1 MKCQSCTKFFLNY
14 HCSAATYGDCDCP
27 KCQGFCTC
35 KPIMAYK
42 DIKSLT
48 ERCEDHPDHEG
59 EKITH
64 MMIVARL
71 CEEIAELRTYI
82 ELKELNT

>member
-1 MKCQSCTKFFLNY
+1 MKCQSCTKYFVNY
-14 HCSAATYGDCDCP
+14 RCSAASHGECDCP

-35 KPIMAYK
+35 RVLIPYK
-42 DIKSLT
+42 DIKNLT
-48 ERCEDHPDHEG
+48 ERCEDHPDHDG
-59 EKITH
+59 EKVTH

-82 ELKELNT
+82 ELKELDK